1 MAFICGGLRVLCRG
15 YIRSGKVRDTENK
28 FHRGYG
34 CAHDGHT
41 GLLVSYRPGCRI
53 GRSDA
58 ERQREDFCLSHP
70 LGSSNRSLLALL
82 LPCSP
87 GGAGQ
92 HRGAHRQA
100 ECGCHGSIFLFCL
113 WGKVKPPGAG
123 GTAPSDGRNRGHGI
137 HVKSKTIKRRSLFHR
152 DQVADVRALSGEH
165 IVIELLLPVNVVHTA
180 LQLLDG
186 GEEGFSFLHKQELE
200 KWKRYR
206 QQTDF

>member
-1 MAFICGGLRVLCRG
+1 MWLLYAAGSAFFAGVTSVLAKCGIRKTNSTVATAVRTMVILVFSWVIVLAAG
-15 YIRSGKVRDTENK
+15 S
-28 FHRGYG
+28 
-34 CAHDGHT
+34 A
-41 GLLVSYRPGCRI
+41 
-53 GRSDA
+53 
-58 ERQREDFCLSHP
+58 DFCLSHP

-100 ECGCHGSIFLFCL
+100 ECACHGSIFLFCL

-200 KWKRYR
+200 KWKRYG